1 MRAPEGDAA
10 LDQQVGQVGREE
22 EPVGGRR
29 HPGGVEAQVRQ
40 HPGHDVE
47 RLPERVGRIEERRL
61 VLLEVAVVGERQAL
75 QRGEQR
81 HQRARHAPGLA
92 AHQLRHVRVL
102 LLRHHR
108 AAGREG
114 VGQLDEAELLGRP
127 QHELLGKAG
136 EMHGRD
142 RRGGQELDRRVAVR
156 DRVHAVGRDAREAE
170 LARDEAPIE
179 GEACARQRAG
189 AERQLVGARA
199 AVAEARPVA
208 RQHLVIGEQVVR
220 EEDRLRALE
229 VRVAGEERV
238 AMAAGE
244 RGERA
249 LHSGQGGVDG
259 VALGAQPEAQVE
271 RHLIVPAP
279 AGVELPADG
288 ADELGEPPLDRHV
301 DVLVGGQ
308 EAEAAGVELAAHA
321 REPALEAR
329 ALAPGEEPRAHQ
341 RAHVRHAAG
350 DVVRVEAAV
359 EGQGGREGL
368 GRGGGRRGEASGPR
382 LRRPR
387 PGAAAIHGLLRSTSA
402 LMRSRRPESRM
413 NPPASA
419 WR

>member
-1 MRAPEGDAA
+1 MVSSANSAPVTRPVLPRTSSATSGFFFCGIIELPVAKASGSSTKPNSSVAHSTSSSARRERCTAEIAAAARNSTAASRSATASTLLAVTRAKPSWRATK
-10 LDQQVGQVGREE
+10 
-22 EPVGGRR
+22 RR
-29 HPGGVEAQVRQ
+29 S
-40 HPGHDVE
+40 
-47 RLPERVGRIEERRL
+47 
-61 VLLEVAVVGERQAL
+61 
-75 QRGEQR
+75 RGKP
-81 HQRARHAPGLA
+81 APA
-92 AHQLRHVRVL
+92 S
-102 LLRHHR
+102 
-108 AAGREG
+108 
-114 VGQLDEAELLGRP
+114 
-127 QHELLGKAG
+127 
-136 EMHGRD
+136 
-142 RRGGQELDRRVAVR
+142 
-156 DRVHAVGRDAREAE
+156 
-170 LARDEAPIE
+170 
-179 GEACARQRAG
+179 
-189 AERQLVGARA
+189 ARA

-229 VRVAGEERV
+229 VRVAGEECC

-249 LHSGQGGVDG
+249 LHAGQGGVDG

-279 AGVELPADG
+279 AGVELPADR
-288 ADELGEPPLDRHV
+288 ADELGEAPLDRHV

-321 REPALEAR
+321 REPLLEAR

-402 LMRSRRPESRM
+402 LMRSRRPE
-413 NPPASA
+413 
-419 WR
+419 